1 MIFLPHT
8 PKGTTYGSSLP
19 KSAHYLQ
26 EWNISGKTGTHIDGI
41 TRHGYVTE
49 DIFCMVELGS
59 SGFTVVRYGIENFD
73 FIIMAPN
80 PNLANWGLLVYCYC
94 RLFWIYRLK
103 KQKVSYFFMNF
114 NFFEIRKTYLFMVN
128 DRMDKQASIFF
139 YFNGAGTYGRF
150 VLRFY
155 SFEFQFWIFQECT
168 NYRILVPIQLRFILF
183 VLLKL
188 AFSIFN

>member
-94 RLFWIYRLK
+94 RLFWIYKEETRKLTEK
-103 KQKVSYFFMNF
+103 WRKWCWCDLCIDRYAADLRSSPPLQPPQPPPSTTSPSATSISHPSLSQLLRETLLLNVSILLQWQW
-114 NFFEIRKTYLFMVN
+114 EACVLSV
-128 DRMDKQASIFF
+128 RM
-139 YFNGAGTYGRF
+139 
-150 VLRFY
+150 
-155 SFEFQFWIFQECT
+155 
-168 NYRILVPIQLRFILF
+168 
-183 VLLKL
+183 
-188 AFSIFN
+188 

>member
-1 MIFLPHT
+1 MLMIFLPHT

-59 SGFTVVRYGIENFD
+59 SGFTVVRYG
-73 FIIMAPN
+73 
-80 PNLANWGLLVYCYC
+80 
-94 RLFWIYRLK
+94 
-103 KQKVSYFFMNF
+103 
-114 NFFEIRKTYLFMVN
+114 
-128 DRMDKQASIFF
+128 
-139 YFNGAGTYGRF
+139 TYGRF

>member
-1 MIFLPHT
+1 MLMIFLPHT

-80 PNLANWGLLVYCYC
+80 PNLANWGLLVYYYC

-114 NFFEIRKTYLFMVN
+114 NFF
-128 DRMDKQASIFF
+128 
-139 YFNGAGTYGRF
+139 
-150 VLRFY
+150 
-155 SFEFQFWIFQECT
+155 
-168 NYRILVPIQLRFILF
+168 
-183 VLLKL
+183 
-188 AFSIFN
+188 